1 VWVFENKV
9 QRKLFV
15 YKKVGLTGDWRKLH
29 HKELYDLYSSSD
41 VIRVIKTRK
50 INWTGHVASL
60 ERRKESRI

>member
-1 VWVFENKV
+1 M
-9 QRKLFV
+9 